1 MKNQT
6 ESQKTSADLP
16 LEVTGVVHRYGDK
29 AALQGVDLKVRQGE
43 IFALLGPNGS
53 GKSTLF
59 RLISTLVSIQQGSI
73 QVFGA
78 DCVRGRAQVR
88 SYIGVVFQ
96 APSLDGKLTVVENLW
111 CQGVMYGLSGK
122 ALRIRTEEVLEQLG
136 MSDRAKQMCQE
147 LSGGMKRRVELAKGL
162 LHRPRLL
169 LMDEPSTG
177 LDPAAR
183 LDLWRALI
191 QLRDSSGVTVLM
203 TTHLLEEADKADRIA
218 IMDQGRVV
226 ECGAPAE
233 LRREQGSEIITITTD
248 AVDEVANMLERQLS
262 LSVSRFVSEVRVV
275 SEGSLSRLNEVVQ
288 LTLPYASQVTVGRA
302 SLEDVF
308 IAKTGRAWE

>member
-1 MKNQT
+1 MHSQT
-6 ESQKTSADLP
+6 VASKTGTALP
-16 LEVTGVVHRYGDK
+16 LAVTGVVHRYGDI
-29 AALQGVDLKVRQGE
+29 AALQGVELTVERGE

-59 RLISTLVSIQQGSI
+59 RLISTLVAVQQGSI
-73 QVFGA
+73 EVFGA
-78 DCVRGRAQVR
+78 DCMSARAQVR
-88 SYIGVVFQ
+88 SHIGVVFQ
-96 APSLDGKLTVVENLW
+96 APSLDGKLTVLENLW
-111 CQGVMYGLSGK
+111 CQGVMYGLTGK
-122 ALRIRTEEVLEQLG
+122 VLRARSDEVLEQLG
-136 MSDRAKQMCQE
+136 MSERARQLCQE

-162 LHRPRLL
+162 LHRPKLL

-183 LDLWRALI
+183 LDLWRALS
-191 QLRDSSGVTVLM
+191 QLRDSAGVTVLM

-226 ECGAPAE
+226 ACGAPSQ
-233 LRREQGSEIITITTD
+233 LRGEQGSEIITIATD
-248 AVDEVANMLERQLS
+248 AVEEIATKLEQQLS
-262 LSVSRFVSEVRVV
+262 LSVSRLASEVRIV
-275 SEGSLSRLNEVVQ
+275 SEGGLAHLNEVVQ

-308 IAKTGRAWE
+308 IAKTGRAWQ

>member
-1 MKNQT
+1 MHSQT
-6 ESQKTSADLP
+6 VASKAGTDLP
-16 LEVTGVVHRYGDK
+16 LVVTGVVHRYGDT
-29 AALQGVDLKVRQGE
+29 AALQGVELTIEKGE

-59 RLISTLVSIQQGSI
+59 RLISTLVAVQQGSI
-73 QVFGA
+73 EVFGA
-78 DCVRGRAQVR
+78 DCMNARAQVR
-88 SYIGVVFQ
+88 SHIGVVFQ
-96 APSLDGKLTVVENLW
+96 APSLDGKLTVLENLW
-111 CQGVMYGLSGK
+111 CQGVMYGLTGK
-122 ALRIRTEEVLEQLG
+122 VLRTRSDEVLEQLG
-136 MSDRAKQMCQE
+136 MSDRARQLCQE

-162 LHRPRLL
+162 LHRPKLL

-183 LDLWRALI
+183 LDLWRALN
-191 QLRDSSGVTVLM
+191 QLRDAAGVTVLM

-226 ECGAPAE
+226 ACGAPSQ
-233 LRREQGSEIITITTD
+233 LRGEQGSEIITIATD
-248 AVDEVANMLERQLS
+248 AVEEIAAKLEQQLS
-262 LSVSRFVSEVRVV
+262 LSVSRLASEVRIV
-275 SEGSLSRLNEVVQ
+275 SEGGLAHLNEVVQ

-308 IAKTGRAWE
+308 IAKTGRAWQ